1 MVDRLRSLGPARLA
15 RAVGVGGSPADKSP
29 AHASP
34 ADKSPADAS
43 PADKSAADL
52 AHALAQRVADL
63 MVAGSVPR
71 LADHA
76 AGDQLAVLVAD
87 LLAQGD
93 EGSLRVALTDL
104 VGLRRAL

>member
-15 RAVGVGGSPADKSP
+15 RAVGVGGSPADKS
-29 AHASP
+29 A
-34 ADKSPADAS
+34 ADAS
-43 PADKSAADL
+43 PAVKSPADL

>member
-15 RAVGVGGSPADKSP
+15 RAVGVGGSPADKS
-29 AHASP
+29 
-34 ADKSPADAS
+34 
-43 PADKSAADL
+43 AADL

-63 MVAGSVPR
+63 MDAGSVPR

>member
-15 RAVGVGGSPADKSP
+15 RAVGVGGSPADKS
-29 AHASP
+29 A
-34 ADKSPADAS
+34 ADAS
-43 PADKSAADL
+43 PADKSPADL